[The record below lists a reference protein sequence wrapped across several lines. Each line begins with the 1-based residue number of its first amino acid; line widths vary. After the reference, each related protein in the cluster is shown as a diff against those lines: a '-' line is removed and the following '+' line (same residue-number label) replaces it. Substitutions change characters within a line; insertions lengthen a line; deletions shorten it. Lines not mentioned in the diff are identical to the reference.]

1 MNFYMFPMVIGVD
14 YKGVILRA
22 FEEFRL
28 KSCID
33 FKPRAAENLSYISV
47 KSGDGYSMVPVG
59 NPKMDW
65 YIFLFAKYKQ
75 YIRMCISLWHYLY
88 SSVYVMWMCSLNNF
102 SGVGH
107 MLVVHLLELRLF
119 PLEMVVG

>member
-1 MNFYMFPMVIGVD
+1 MNFYMFSMVIGVD

-47 KSGDGYSMVPVG
+47 KSGDGYSIVPVG
-59 NPKMDW
+59 NPKMD
-65 YIFLFAKYKQ
+65 
-75 YIRMCISLWHYLY
+75 
-88 SSVYVMWMCSLNNF
+88 
-102 SGVGH
+102 
-107 MLVVHLLELRLF
+107 
-119 PLEMVVG
+119 